1 MDETNKTLNKKL
13 IDKYN
18 KGSGN
23 LLLEDKFL
31 IDDNGLDEL
40 MTSTI
45 HDKQAWLDRL
55 DAAKIASERT
65 SSTTIEDTSQ
75 RRITDYFGQ
84 QALDN

>member
-40 MTSTI
+40 MTGTI
-45 HDKQAWLDRL
+45 HDNQVWLDRL
-55 DAAKIASERT
+55 DAAKIATEST
-65 SSTTIEDTSQ
+65 STAIEDTNQ
-75 RRITDYFGQ
+75 RQIIDYFRRQ
-84 QALDN
+84 VLDN